1 MAVTLRLVVV
11 DGDDGRRRLLRWL
24 DTFVVVVV
32 ALVAL
37 VVSFAIDVVVTILC
51 SRNNTPIL
59 VSRK

>member
-11 DGDDGRRRLLRWL
+11 DDDDDGRRRLLGWL
-24 DTFVVVVV
+24 DTFVVV
-32 ALVAL
+32 AL
-37 VVSFAIDVVVTILC
+37 VVLVISFAIDVVVTILC